1 MELEIGPKGLSRL
14 SVYSRAL
21 LNVEL
26 VNPWVS
32 DVLQAYGSVRST
44 DVFSY
49 KAHGLLELTLLFK
62 LGA

>member
-1 MELEIGPKGLSRL
+1 M
-14 SVYSRAL
+14 YSRAL